1 MGTAEVKLDARSP
14 AKAAKKRRQL
24 DYLSKRAGL
33 PDYGLDYRVETSR
46 VLLWFVPA
54 VVATWIFVIGMT
66 LILRQRPLQPP
77 NAGAIE
83 ARLVELLPPSPPPV
97 PMETHE
103 ITPAKPLSKPP
114 VRHARTEPSQEK
126 VVPHVTNNT
135 PRLEGAPATSPNSTI
150 AMPERPALPSIPS
163 ESGAAAGEGS
173 GPGSDTAGARAIY
186 APEPKIPDD
195 LRENLL
201 QTEAIARFTVSPDG
215 DVTVALV
222 KATDSPRLNQIL
234 LQTLQQWR
242 FFPAMKDGVA
252 IASEIEVRIPISV
265 Q

>member
-1 MGTAEVKLDARSP
+1 MGTAEVKVGARPP

-46 VLLWFVPA
+46 VLFWFVPG

-77 NAGAIE
+77 NAGAVE
-83 ARLVELLPPSPPPV
+83 ARLVELLPPSPPPA

-103 ITPAKPLSKPP
+103 AVPAKPLPKPP
-114 VRHARTEPSQEK
+114 VQHARTEPPAKK
-126 VVPHVTNNT
+126 VLPHVSNNT
-135 PRLEGAPATSPNSTI
+135 PRLEGAPVTNPNSAI
-150 AMPERPALPSIPS
+150 AMPERPALPSVPS
-163 ESGAAAGEGS
+163 ESGVAGSEES

-186 APEPKIPDD
+186 APQPKIPDE
-195 LRENLL
+195 LRENIL
-201 QTEAIARFTVSPDG
+201 QTEAVARFTVSPDG

-222 KATDSPRLNQIL
+222 KATENPRLNQIL

-252 IASEIEVRIPISV
+252 IASEIEVRIPISI